1 MSPAQ
6 EQNLLLSLSNAMAD
20 AVEKAASFTVLVN
33 ARPRLPASG
42 VSYAADLVLTCDHVV
57 ERNDDITVM
66 LPDGTEVTSQ
76 VAGRDAGNDLAL
88 LRLSKPLAVV
98 AQPAAS
104 DARIGQIVLALGRPS
119 DEGIQASQGVVSAIG
134 GPVRTPRG
142 GLVQRYLRTD
152 AIPYPGFSGGPLID
166 SEGKVLGI
174 NSSGFIPGAS
184 LTIPVSVAWE
194 VAKTLL
200 QFGKIRRGYLGVRSQ
215 PVEIPAAIQP
225 LFKRSQTRGLILVGV
240 ENNAPGAKGGLMV
253 GDIIVSMADKPIE
266 DPDDLLAGLTGDV
279 VGKSLPFQVVRAG
292 NLQTLSVVVG
302 ERE

>member
-6 EQNLLLSLSNAMAD
+6 EQNLMLSLSNAMAD
-20 AVEKAASFTVLVN
+20 AVEKAAAYTVLVN
-33 ARPRLPASG
+33 ARPRFPASG

-57 ERNDDITVM
+57 ERNEDITVV
-66 LPDGTEVTSQ
+66 LPDGTEISAQ
-76 VAGRDAGNDLAL
+76 VAGRDPSNDLAL
-88 LRLSKPLAVV
+88 LRLSKPVAVV

-104 DARIGQIVLALGRPS
+104 DARVGQLVLALGRPS
-119 DEGIQASQGVVSAIG
+119 EEGIQASQGVVSAIG
-134 GPVRTPRG
+134 GPIRTPRG

-166 SEGKVLGI
+166 SEGKVLGL

-184 LTIPVSVAWE
+184 LTIPVSLAWE
-194 VAKTLL
+194 VAKTLQ

-215 PVEIPAAIQP
+215 PVEIPASVQSALNRNQ
-225 LFKRSQTRGLILVGV
+225 SRGLILVGV
-240 ENNAPGAKGGLMV
+240 ESNAPGGKGGLLV
-253 GDIIVSMADKPIE
+253 GDIIVSMAGKPIE

-279 VGKSLPFQVVRAG
+279 VGKPVSFQIVRAG